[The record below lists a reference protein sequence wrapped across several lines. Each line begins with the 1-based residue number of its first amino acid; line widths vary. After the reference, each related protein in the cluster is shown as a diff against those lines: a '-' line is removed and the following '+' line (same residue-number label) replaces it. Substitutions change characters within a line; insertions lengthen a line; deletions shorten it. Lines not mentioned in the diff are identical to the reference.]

1 MWACLSEF
9 GGVVGLGEGLEGG
22 WEVLVV
28 NVTHKFSQLLTTPTY

>member
-22 WEVLVV
+22 RRLVS
-28 NVTHKFSQLLTTPTY
+28 TGGKRYP